1 MSVIIMLLDAL
12 TARDVVYEHT
22 ELELALL
29 VLRGQMLR
37 LERLY
42 LVVADIVERHDLVL
56 LLILLVYIGNVLL
69 DDLNYFASNHFSM
82 PSLTPSREFAEMKCG

>member
-1 MSVIIMLLDAL
+1 MSVIIMLLNAL

-42 LVVADIVERHDLVL
+42 LVVADIVERHGLVL
-56 LLILLVYIGNVLL
+56 LLILLVYIGDVLL
-69 DDLNYFASNHFSM
+69 DDLDYFASNHF
-82 PSLTPSREFAEMKCG
+82 

>member
-1 MSVIIMLLDAL
+1 MSVIIMLLNAL

-56 LLILLVYIGNVLL
+56 LLILLVYIGDVLL
-69 DDLNYFASNHFSM
+69 DDLNYFASNHF
-82 PSLTPSREFAEMKCG
+82 